1 MGFSFLLKNQI
12 KFIRNNGFDIKMV
25 SDTFG
30 ADIKK
35 IEENEHS
42 PHIAISISR
51 GFYPFKDLVTL
62 FNLIKLFKKEKPII
76 VHSQSIKANL
86 LAMLAAKVT
95 KVPFRIQTMAGL
107 ISTKDNSFKSK
118 ILEKLEQVT
127 YILSTHV
134 WPNSTSSYNYLIK
147 NKLCNPNKLAVIANG
162 SSNGIDLKEFNKL
175 NISDESKNEVKQKI
189 EFDSNKFYFLF
200 LGRFVK
206 DKGIQDLIKAFTLLQ
221 KKYSTIEL
229 LIIGVQDKAVAQ
241 IDDEVLAEINNNK
254 SIKVIG
260 EVPRV
265 TDYFDVANCF
275 VFPSYREGFPTV
287 LLEAGAM
294 ECPIIASN
302 IIGNIDMIRNN
313 ETGRLFQVK
322 NIKALEEC
330 MEHAINNKELS
341 VKFADKFLSEIKE
354 KYEQSIVQKALVIK
368 YNDLILNCETKIS

>member
-265 TDYFDVANCF
+265 TDYFDVANRSEERR
-275 VFPSYREGFPTV
+275 VGK
-287 LLEAGAM
+287 
-294 ECPIIASN
+294 EC
-302 IIGNIDMIRNN
+302 
-313 ETGRLFQVK
+313 
-322 NIKALEEC
+322 
-330 MEHAINNKELS
+330 
-341 VKFADKFLSEIKE
+341 
-354 KYEQSIVQKALVIK
+354 
-368 YNDLILNCETKIS
+368 